1 MDPPN
6 LFDPIPKQDSIE
18 QSFLHRVRPLNAL
31 VSGAPITFQDE
42 SDQTH
47 ALDLS
52 RSKLYVKLKVVKAN
66 GTAVAA
72 LERTGLINYPIGTLW
87 ARAEGYLNDTKISDA
102 TNYGLKAYVEALLA
116 TSTRCKDEQLASAG
130 YYKDDAVEFDS
141 TTVAPP
147 NYNWGFYYR
156 NKLTAESKICE
167 LIGPMH
173 LAMFHTGRLI
183 PPGVSLRVTL
193 YPTNNKVALMANAG
207 SPKVVIEDAALHLH
221 KVQLTPDSELR
232 LMKGLDQQN
241 AIYRLPKSLIRTHPL
256 AAQTTAFEI
265 PNFIVSDRLPDTVVI
280 GFTRTAALQGDYK
293 KNVLRFDKSSLDK
306 LVLHV
311 NGQRLAAGGD
321 NNIDLWNYLSLYE
334 DSMPQFLTQDGI
346 GISRLDHPDGYY
358 LIKFQISPS
367 GDEYVSKIK
376 GGTIDLEGNFGT
388 AIADGLTMIAYCQ
401 YNSSMEINKKREV
414 LIN

>member
-1 MDPPN
+1 MY
-6 LFDPIPKQDSIE
+6 
-18 QSFLHRVRPLNAL
+18 
-31 VSGAPITFQDE
+31 
-42 SDQTH
+42 
-47 ALDLS
+47 S
-52 RSKLYVKLKVVKAN
+52 R
-66 GTAVAA
+66 
-72 LERTGLINYPIGTLW
+72 
-87 ARAEGYLNDTKISDA
+87 
-102 TNYGLKAYVEALLA
+102 
-116 TSTRCKDEQLASAG
+116 
-130 YYKDDAVEFDS
+130 
-141 TTVAPP
+141 
-147 NYNWGFYYR
+147 
-156 NKLTAESKICE
+156 
-167 LIGPMH
+167 
-173 LAMFHTGRLI
+173 
-183 PPGVSLRVTL
+183 
-193 YPTNNKVALMANAG
+193 
-207 SPKVVIEDAALHLH
+207 PKVVIEDAALHLH

-293 KNVLRFDKSSLDK
+293 KNVLRFDKNRLDK